1 MHKAIQAQLLAK
13 HFSRQ
18 EVQGRTKSTALCIE
32 CLHHVVQE
40 GEMLRGAAPHSAFT
54 VDMGKHLSSI
64 FIKDTA

>member
-1 MHKAIQAQLLAK
+1 MHKAVQAQLLGK
-13 HFSRQ
+13 HLSRQ
-18 EVQGRTKSTALCIE
+18 EVQGRTKSTALCIY

-40 GEMLRGAAPHSAFT
+40 DEVLHGAAPHSAST